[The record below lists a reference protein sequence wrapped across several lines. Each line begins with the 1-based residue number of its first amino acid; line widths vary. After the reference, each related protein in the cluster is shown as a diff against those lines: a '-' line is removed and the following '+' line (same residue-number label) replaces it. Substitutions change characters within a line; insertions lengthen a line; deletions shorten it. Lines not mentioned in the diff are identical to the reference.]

1 MPRKRTGTGKVIGL
15 LSVAILAFGAC
26 SRTVSDPVPAAQPAG
41 HAPQTSLYDE
51 SADGEMQIAAAVKRA
66 ASKNKRVLL
75 MFGANWCGWCHKLHD
90 LFESDREVA
99 RILLYEYE
107 LVLIDIG
114 RSDKHMDIAKRY
126 GAELDKSGVPFLIVL
141 DSAGQSVTTQETGS
155 LEEGDH
161 HSAEKVKTFLDAW
174 IPAPQNAYRQ
184 FEAALK
190 QATVQGKLV
199 FLHFSAPWCGWCREL
214 ERFLAGAEVSA
225 IMARDY
231 VDLEIDV
238 DRMAQGKEVESS
250 FRPAESGGIPWLA
263 VFDTEGKIQATSDG
277 PDGNIGFPV
286 EPNEIAHFIDMLTRT
301 AEHNGAAEIGR
312 IETLL
317 EQNARRI
324 KADST

>member
-15 LSVAILAFGAC
+15 LSVTILALGAC

-51 SADGEMQIAAAVKRA
+51 SANGELQIAAAVKRA

-114 RSDKHMDIAKRY
+114 RWDKHVDIAKRY
-126 GAELDKSGVPFLIVL
+126 GAELDKTGVPFLIVL
-141 DSAGQSVTTQETGS
+141 DSAGQPVTTQETGS
-155 LEEGDH
+155 LEQGDH
-161 HSAEKVKTFLDAW
+161 HSAEKVKTFLDMW
-174 IPAPQNAYRQ
+174 IPTPQNALHRLA
-184 FEAALK
+184 AALK
-190 QATVQGKLV
+190 QATAQDKRV

-214 ERFLAGAEVSA
+214 ERFLAEAEVSA

-238 DRMAQGKEVESS
+238 DRMAEGKDVERM
-250 FRPAESGGIPWLA
+250 FRYAEGGGIPWFA
-263 VFDTEGKIQATSDG
+263 VVGAHGNIQATSDG

-286 EPNEIAHFIDMLTRT
+286 ESNEIAHFIDILTRT
-301 AEHNGAAEIGR
+301 SLHNGAAEIGR
-312 IETLL
+312 IKTLL

-324 KADST
+324 KSDST

>member
-1 MPRKRTGTGKVIGL
+1 MVIGL
-15 LSVAILAFGAC
+15 LSAAILAFGAC
-26 SRTVSDPVPAAQPAG
+26 SRTVADPVPGKQSPEHVSPAN
-41 HAPQTSLYDE
+41 LYDE
-51 SADGEMQIAAAVKRA
+51 SADGEAQIATAIKRA

-114 RSDKHMDIAKRY
+114 RWDKHMDIAKRY
-126 GAELDKSGVPFLIVL
+126 GAALDKTGVPFLVVL
-141 DSAGQSVTTQETGS
+141 DSDGQPVTTQETGL

-161 HSAEKVKTFLDAW
+161 HNAEKVKSFLNKWKPTPQDA
-174 IPAPQNAYRQ
+174 NRL

-190 QATVQGKLV
+190 HATEHDKKV

-238 DRMAQGKEVESS
+238 DRMAKGKAMERS
-250 FRPAESGGIPWLA
+250 FHPAEDGGIPWIA
-263 VFDTEGKIQATSDG
+263 VFDNKGKVQATSDG

-286 EPNEIAHFIDMLTRT
+286 EPKEIAHFIDMLTKT
-301 AEHNGAAEIGR
+301 AQHNGAAEIGR
-312 IETLL
+312 IKTLL
-317 EQNARRI
+317 QRNARRI
-324 KADST
+324 KSTNH